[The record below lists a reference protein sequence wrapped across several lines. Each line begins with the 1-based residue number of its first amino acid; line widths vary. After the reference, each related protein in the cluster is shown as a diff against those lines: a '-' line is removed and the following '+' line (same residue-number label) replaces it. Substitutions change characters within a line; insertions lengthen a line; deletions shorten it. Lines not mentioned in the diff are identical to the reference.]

1 MEAGRRDSDGLRP
14 EGLDN
19 GRKRRSQ
26 SREELTAIAIDCFA
40 RYGYQATSVER
51 IARMAG
57 VTKGAIYYHFRDKEA
72 LLAAAVAERVEA
84 FEKRVQ
90 RACENAGCPEALRR
104 IAAVCVEHA
113 ESNDHPRFAITLMVE
128 SIDNNAAISAQFR
141 DMMRRFRA
149 FLRNL
154 IQEGQKNGEVGESAD
169 ATAIAA
175 AYTSNILG
183 AEIQFYQDPERFAFR
198 ESIERFLDQLM
209 ADLSVGAETVTD

>member
-1 MEAGRRDSDGLRP
+1 
-14 EGLDN
+14 
-19 GRKRRSQ
+19 
-26 SREELTAIAIDCFA
+26 
-40 RYGYQATSVER
+40 
-51 IARMAG
+51 
-57 VTKGAIYYHFRDKEA
+57 
-72 LLAAAVAERVEA
+72 
-84 FEKRVQ
+84 
-90 RACENAGCPEALRR
+90 
-104 IAAVCVEHA
+104 
-113 ESNDHPRFAITLMVE
+113 MVE